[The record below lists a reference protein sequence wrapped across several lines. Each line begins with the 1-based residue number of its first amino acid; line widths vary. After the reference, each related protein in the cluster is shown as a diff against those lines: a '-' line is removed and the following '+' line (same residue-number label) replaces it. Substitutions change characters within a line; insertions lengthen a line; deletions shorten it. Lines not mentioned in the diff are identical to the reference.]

1 MYRCDKCKKS
11 FNRRHEGCVAKDTTL
26 CQDCL
31 DSLKEKMRNTNP
43 KLAKKLDELAE
54 IKRSEYIWPELGDW
68 DQEVMAMASSCCAFT
83 PYLDE
88 ISAELER
95 IEQEKDQARAERE
108 EFENNIMRRIEE
120 FESELELN
128 P

>member
-11 FNRRHEGCVAKDTTL
+11 FNRRYEGCVAKDTTL

-43 KLAKKLDELAE
+43 KLAEKLDELAE
-54 IKRSEYIWPELGDW
+54 IKRSEYIWPELDSW
-68 DQEVMAMASSCCAFT
+68 DQEVMAMASSCCAFD

-88 ISAELER
+88 MSDDLER
-95 IEQEKDQARAERE
+95 IQQKEHRAWEKKEA
-108 EFENNIMRRIEE
+108 FENNIMRRIEE
-120 FESELELN
+120 IESKLELN